1 MITFIKAVAL
11 FLVFSVLLSSCKE
24 EKYSYELED
33 LEILLDGPEKDKEKT
48 VQQYLN
54 ILYANLYQTPLSP
67 RKLVEMTDV
76 VASIGD
82 KQVAYEVIV
91 AKMMNDPLIQ
101 LPADSLMRNDPEAF
115 IVETYNRFYVRK
127 PTQAE
132 LQFFLNFIQ
141 SNPEVTTELV
151 YFAFALS
158 NEYYYY

>member
-1 MITFIKAVAL
+1 MPTLIKAVAL

-24 EKYSYELED
+24 EKYGYELED

>member
-1 MITFIKAVAL
+1 MPTLIKAVAL

>member
-1 MITFIKAVAL
+1 MPTLIRASAL
-11 FLVFSVLLSSCKE
+11 LLAFTLLLFSCKE

-48 VQQYLN
+48 VQQFLS
-54 ILYANLYQTPLSP
+54 IMYANLYQTPLSP

-82 KQVAYEVIV
+82 KKVAYETIV
-91 AKMMNDPLIQ
+91 GKMMNDPLIQ
-101 LPADSLMRNDPEAF
+101 LPADSTMRNDPEAF

-132 LQFFLNFIQ
+132 LNFFLNFIQ
-141 SNPEVTTELV
+141 SNPKVTTELV

>member
-1 MITFIKAVAL
+1 MPTLIKAVAL

-132 LQFFLNFIQ
+132 LNFFLNFIQ